1 MKNYILN
8 VFVILAI
15 CSCSVSKPENAEQ
28 VNELPPIYPDY
39 IGVTIPVEIAPLDFD
54 YNGGEFETMYVLA
67 KGSKSG
73 ELEAGGTTIDFDM
86 DDWHEL
92 TRQNQGGEIS
102 MTVYVKQEGKWKQY
116 QDFKVFVSNHPL
128 EEWGLTYRRIAP
140 GYEVYGKLGLYQR
153 DLSTFEETPIIEN
166 TYVAGACF
174 NCHTSNRTNPDQF
187 TFHVRGDH
195 GATMV
200 QQHGNRE
207 WLKARNDSLHGSM
220 VYPYW
225 HPSGKYCAY
234 STNQTHQSFH
244 AVRGERIEVFDQAS
258 DVFVFNPNTHEL
270 LLDKRLMTP
279 DHYETYPVFSP
290 DGKTLYFCSSDAK
303 PIPSEYKEIRYNIC
317 KIDFNA
323 ENGTYGEK
331 IDTVFHA
338 SALGKS
344 ATHPRPSYDGK
355 YLMFTLADYGC
366 FPIWHNEA
374 DNYILNLQT
383 GEAKPLTE
391 ANSPQTDSWHNWNVN
406 SHWFVFT
413 SRRGNGLYTRLYLA
427 HIDDNGNVSKPFLLP
442 QRNPAEY
449 YDSLIDSYNTP
460 DFTAREVEFDT
471 RSAAREISSDE
482 RITTKVK

>member
-1 MKNYILN
+1 
-8 VFVILAI
+8 
-15 CSCSVSKPENAEQ
+15 VSKPENAEQ

-73 ELEAGGTTIDFDM
+73 ELEAGGTTIDFDL

-449 YDSLIDSYNTP
+449 YDALIDSYNTP
-460 DFTAREVEFDT
+460 DFTARKVEFDT

>member
-8 VFVILAI
+8 LFVILAI

-102 MTVYVKQEGKWKQY
+102 MTVYVKQEGRWKQY

-449 YDSLIDSYNTP
+449 YDALIDSYNTP
-460 DFTAREVEFDT
+460 DFTARKVEFDT

>member
-8 VFVILAI
+8 IFVILAI

-73 ELEAGGTTIDFDM
+73 ELEAGGTTIDFNV

-374 DNYILNLQT
+374 DNFILNLQT

-449 YDSLIDSYNTP
+449 YDALIDSYNTP